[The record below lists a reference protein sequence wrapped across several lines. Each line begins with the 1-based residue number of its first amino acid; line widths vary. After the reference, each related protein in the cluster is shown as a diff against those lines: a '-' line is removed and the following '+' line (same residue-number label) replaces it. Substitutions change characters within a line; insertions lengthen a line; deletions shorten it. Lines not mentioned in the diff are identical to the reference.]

1 MTFKIDNSIVRIL
14 RSAVRDASSDRF
26 SDARSALIVGT
37 YNARSFCQGKK
48 SFKGSYQRLKGT
60 KIVKMVGFD
69 VGHYDSFSRD
79 LQERT
84 VRFVSLDD
92 EKFTFS
98 IPNRARPN
106 LV

>member
-1 MTFKIDNSIVRIL
+1 
-14 RSAVRDASSDRF
+14 
-26 SDARSALIVGT
+26 
-37 YNARSFCQGKK
+37 
-48 SFKGSYQRLKGT
+48 
-60 KIVKMVGFD
+60 MVGFD

-92 EKFTFS
+92 EKFTFW